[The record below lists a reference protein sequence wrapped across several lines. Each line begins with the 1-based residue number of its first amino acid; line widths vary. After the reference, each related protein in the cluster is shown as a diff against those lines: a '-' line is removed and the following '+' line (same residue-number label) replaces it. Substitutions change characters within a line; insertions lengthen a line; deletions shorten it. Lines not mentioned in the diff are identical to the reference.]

1 MVQVVDDGLFGMS
14 RRFIA
19 FRCDDI
25 DNHFHYQ
32 DEDSIGSALAAS
44 SEACD
49 FGRALT
55 LGAFVLAKMTR
66 NLVVLECGQAKMR
79 KSDDKRKARVNSAR
93 VKLTRPKEGPSISSQ
108 EFLSLK
114 KPKGD
119 LILSIGGE
127 RVSLTSLDRVY
138 WPDENLTK
146 FDLLCYY
153 LRVNK
158 FILPFL
164 KDRPAILQRYPRG
177 IKAPMFFQQ
186 DLESAPA
193 FIKTARLVNQEGR
206 ELHYAVFT
214 TIGSLLHFVNL
225 GTIEQHPWHST
236 VKHLD
241 KPDYLMLD
249 LDPKQAPWKNVLE
262 VALVVKGVLDELG
275 LPSFPKTSG
284 SSGIHIYLP
293 LKPKH
298 DYAKIAAVAHGLA
311 DEVARRAPKIATT
324 QRSLAKRQ
332 KQQVYVDAM
341 QNARGKTI
349 AAAYSARAKPG
360 ATVSMPLTWKQI
372 ERGVKISDFT
382 IKNVPELVEKK
393 GDAWKEFFDGQQ
405 SLKL

>member
-1 MVQVVDDGLFGMS
+1 MAG
-14 RRFIA
+14 
-19 FRCDDI
+19 
-25 DNHFHYQ
+25 
-32 DEDSIGSALAAS
+32 
-44 SEACD
+44 
-49 FGRALT
+49 
-55 LGAFVLAKMTR
+55 
-66 NLVVLECGQAKMR
+66 
-79 KSDDKRKARVNSAR
+79 R
-93 VKLTRPKEGPSISSQ
+93 VKVTRQKEGPAISAD

-119 LILSIGGE
+119 LIVE
-127 RVSLTSLDRVY
+127 VDRQKVSVTSLDRVY
-138 WPDENLTK
+138 WPDEKLTK

-153 LRVNK
+153 LKVSSHL
-158 FILPFL
+158 IPFL

-186 DLESAPA
+186 DTGSAPA
-193 FIKTARLVNQEGR
+193 FIKTVELVNQEGR
-206 ELHYAVFT
+206 EVNYSVYT
-214 TIGSLLHFVNL
+214 TVGSLLHFVNL

-236 VKHLD
+236 LKHLD

-262 VALVVKGVLDELG
+262 VALVCKEVLDEVG

-298 DYAKIAAVAHGLA
+298 DFRKVAAVAEALA
-311 DEVARRAPKIATT
+311 AEVARRAPKIATI

-349 AAAYSARAKPG
+349 AAPFSARAKPG
-360 ATVSMPLTWKQI
+360 ATVSMPLSWKQI
-372 ERGVKISDFT
+372 EKVVKISDFT
-382 IKNVPELVEKK
+382 IQNAPQLIKQHQP
-393 GDAWKEFFDGQQ
+393 WKDFFDHRQE
-405 SLKL
+405 LKLSK

>member
-1 MVQVVDDGLFGMS
+1 MCADRKKTAV
-14 RRFIA
+14 RRKLESMK
-19 FRCDDI
+19 R
-25 DNHFHYQ
+25 
-32 DEDSIGSALAAS
+32 
-44 SEACD
+44 
-49 FGRALT
+49 
-55 LGAFVLAKMTR
+55 TR
-66 NLVVLECGQAKMR
+66 
-79 KSDDKRKARVNSAR
+79 
-93 VKLTRPKEGPSISSQ
+93 RPEGPAVSRE

-119 LILSIGGE
+119 LILEISSE

-138 WPDENLTK
+138 WPGENLTK

-153 LRVNK
+153 LR
-158 FILPFL
+158 IESLIMPFL
-164 KDRPAILQRYPRG
+164 RDRPAILQRYPRG

-186 DLESAPA
+186 DLGSAPP
-193 FIKTARLVNQEGR
+193 FIKTARLINQEGR

-236 VKHLD
+236 IKHLD

-249 LDPKQAPWKNVLE
+249 LDPKAAPWPNVLA
-262 VALVVKGVLDELG
+262 VALVCKDVFDELG

-293 LKPKH
+293 LKPKY
-298 DYAKIAAVAHGLA
+298 DYGKIAAVAHALSG
-311 DEVARRAPKIATT
+311 EVASRAPKIATT

-349 AAAYSARAKPG
+349 AAPYSARAKAG

-372 ERGVKISDFT
+372 EKGVKIADFT
-382 IKNVPELVEKK
+382 VKNVPKLVEKN
-393 GDAWKEFFDGQQ
+393 GHAWKDFFESRHG
-405 SLKL
+405 LKLGS